1 MAAISSSCARASG
14 LARRVVAGEDLPIGA
29 HLMTPRWGYTHHG
42 IHVGNGRVVHY
53 AGLSRTLI
61 RGPVEVVSLLRF
73 AGGRELFVKAGAEAR
88 FSPDEIVRRACS
100 RLGEDRYRLAS
111 NNCEHFCEWCRVGE
125 SRSEQVERLARP
137 LRAAAQAGARLLQ
150 SLLGIGA
157 STVALPERASG

>member
-1 MAAISSSCARASG
+1 MAAISSSAAPVPG
-14 LARRVVAGEDLPIGA
+14 LARRVAAGEDLPVGA

-42 IHVGNGRVVHY
+42 IHVGQGRVVHY

-61 RGPVEVVSLLRF
+61 RGPVEVVSLAHF
-73 AGGRELFVKAGAEAR
+73 AGGRELFVKTGAEAR
-88 FSPDEIVRRACS
+88 FTPDEIVRRACS

-137 LRAAAQAGARLLQ
+137 LRAASRAAARLLQ
-150 SLLGIGA
+150 ALFGAGA
-157 STVALPERASG
+157 STAAFPERAAG

>member
-1 MAAISSSCARASG
+1 MAATSSSCARASG
-14 LARRVVAGEDLPIGA
+14 FARRVVAGEELPVGA
-29 HLMTPRWGYTHHG
+29 HLTTPRWGYTHHG

-61 RGPVEVVSLLRF
+61 RGPVEIVSLARF
-73 AGGRELFVKAGAEAR
+73 AGGRELFMQCGAEAR

-111 NNCEHFCEWCRVGE
+111 NNCEHFCEWCRAGE

-137 LRAAAQAGARLLQ
+137 LRAATRAAARLLQ
-150 SLLGIGA
+150 ALFGAGA
-157 STVALPERASG
+157 STPAFPERAAG